1 MKNNIY
7 LKLGK
12 DWLLNCP
19 IEGRKSFRM
28 TVVIKKNVNEKI
40 LRKAALDLSARL
52 PKFSVRIKRGI
63 IRDYFIYAEEKDVVE
78 KDVDKFKKQIEIFKT
93 RKPLYRILYT
103 ENTITLE
110 ADHELTDGYG
120 AMMYL
125 RSLIVRYFQLTGI
138 KIERC
143 KDIHFVDDLSRKQE
157 FEDCYLK
164 CKSHQHM
171 SVSKLAGDD
180 INSLHFDGGEYCDF
194 VRLTNIGL
202 STKELKKVT
211 KAYNITVTEYFAAV
225 ILYSYYC
232 VLDKPIK
239 EKMCIT
245 IPINLR
251 KIIGGETL
259 RNFSDTITIGVNP
272 THKED
277 MTLEDFIMEIK
288 GSIKERLDRDT
299 LILRIN
305 ASVTKVENSALKILP
320 RFIKL
325 QIFKKLY
332 YQYHGPS
339 LTSLSNLGLV
349 KYPSEIDEYVDS
361 EYVVPFRIRKMQES
375 FCCMSTSEKCI
386 ISAIEGSKELF
397 IVDKV
402 IEILKQNGFNIELQ
416 RCEK

>member
-1 MKNNIY
+1 
-7 LKLGK
+7 
-12 DWLLNCP
+12 
-19 IEGRKSFRM
+19 
-28 TVVIKKNVNEKI
+28 
-40 LRKAALDLSARL
+40 
-52 PKFSVRIKRGI
+52 
-63 IRDYFIYAEEKDVVE
+63 
-78 KDVDKFKKQIEIFKT
+78 
-93 RKPLYRILYT
+93 
-103 ENTITLE
+103 
-110 ADHELTDGYG
+110 
-120 AMMYL
+120 
-125 RSLIVRYFQLTGI
+125 
-138 KIERC
+138 
-143 KDIHFVDDLSRKQE
+143 
-157 FEDCYLK
+157 
-164 CKSHQHM
+164 
-171 SVSKLAGDD
+171 
-180 INSLHFDGGEYCDF
+180 
-194 VRLTNIGL
+194 
-202 STKELKKVT
+202 
-211 KAYNITVTEYFAAV
+211 
-225 ILYSYYC
+225 
-232 VLDKPIK
+232 
-239 EKMCIT
+239 
-245 IPINLR
+245 
-251 KIIGGETL
+251 
-259 RNFSDTITIGVNP
+259 
-272 THKED
+272 

>member
-339 LTSLSNLGLV
+339 VL
-349 KYPSEIDEYVDS
+349 Y
-361 EYVVPFRIRKMQES
+361 R
-375 FCCMSTSEKCI
+375 
-386 ISAIEGSKELF
+386 
-397 IVDKV
+397 
-402 IEILKQNGFNIELQ
+402 
-416 RCEK
+416 